1 MSTWR
6 IALSTLFVFVIFLCV
21 IYIVFAKTP
30 APEAPT
36 APTPAQKR
44 HVKLYEHDRR
54 YRNHDH
60 DYDNHSSTTLM
71 VDSSGNLLRS
81 WWSWF

>member
-1 MSTWR
+1 MSAWR

-36 APTPAQKR
+36 APTAAQKR
-44 HVKLYEHDRR
+44 HVKLYEHDRMNHG
-54 YRNHDH
+54 YDYGRN
-60 DYDNHSSTTLM
+60 SSTTLM

>member
-36 APTPAQKR
+36 APTAPQKR
-44 HVKLYEHDRR
+44 HVKLYEHER
-54 YRNHDH
+54 RNHDY
-60 DYDNHSSTTLM
+60 DYGKHSSTTLM
-71 VDSSGNLLRS
+71 VDSSGNVLRS

>member
-6 IALSTLFVFVIFLCV
+6 IALSTLFVFIIFLCV

-36 APTPAQKR
+36 VPEKR

-54 YRNHDH
+54 NN
-60 DYDNHSSTTLM
+60 DYDYGRNSSTTLM
-71 VDSSGNLLRS
+71 VDSSGNVLRS

>member
-30 APEAPT
+30 APAAPT
-36 APTPAQKR
+36 VPEKR
-44 HVKLYEHDRR
+44 HKKLYEHDRR

-71 VDSSGNLLRS
+71 VDSSGNVLRS

>member
-36 APTPAQKR
+36 AAQKR
-44 HVKLYEHDRR
+44 HVKLYEHER
-54 YRNHDH
+54 RNHDY
-60 DYDNHSSTTLM
+60 DYGRNSSTTLM
-71 VDSSGNLLRS
+71 VDSSGNVLRS